1 MPQPEQIESLPAGSE
16 SATAGAARTVI
27 SQTSR
32 RPKLPTAVGKIRR
45 LGLWLSMSWLVIE
58 LIAVATA
65 DLLPL
70 KEGRDPSATLAEP
83 ILGSPDLFS
92 AHPFGTD
99 RQGLDILSGA
109 IYGARTSLI
118 VGFGA
123 VLLGAVVGGGLG
135 LAAGYYRGRI
145 DSLLNFLNDSLLAF
159 PPLILLLALAS
170 VVEPNIRNVTLAL
183 GVLAVPTFFRL
194 TRANTM
200 TYAQR
205 NFVTAARA
213 LGAGHGRILGR
224 ELLPNVIASTIS
236 YGFIVVAV
244 LIVAESSLSFLGLS
258 LQRPEPTWGN
268 MIAAGQTDLKGYP
281 HLVFVPGAAL
291 FLTVLSL
298 NQIGDWAQQKWD
310 PRSRKL

>member
-1 MPQPEQIESLPAGSE
+1 
-16 SATAGAARTVI
+16 
-27 SQTSR
+27 
-32 RPKLPTAVGKIRR
+32 
-45 LGLWLSMSWLVIE
+45 MSWLVIE
-58 LIAVATA
+58 LIAVVTA

-70 KEGRDPSATLAEP
+70 KEGRDPSSTLTEP

-99 RQGLDILSGA
+99 RQGLDLLSGV

-135 LAAGYYRGRI
+135 LAAGYYRGKI

-170 VVEPNIRNVTLAL
+170 VVEPNLRNVTLAL

-268 MIAAGQTDLKGYP
+268 MIAAGQTDLKEYP